1 MSMKFDPLELF
12 YAKQKTNALN
22 FDFEGLMGPIIPNL
36 LPPSIDSYLY
46 SLATHPKYSS
56 KIKMKFDL
64 IDRAVNDYGFVL
76 MGRGT
81 NRCIYKHQIDGRIM
95 LKIGFDR
102 AGITDAYKEL
112 YNMNYLKPFV
122 TKCFDVS
129 PTGTIGLFE
138 RVIPITY
145 KDEFISV
152 AGDIFDVITKCF
164 IGKYILADI
173 GTKFYMNWG
182 IRKGFGPVLLDY
194 PFMYLL
200 DGRKLHCI
208 NQVPSPIGMVM
219 CNGLIDYDEG
229 FNHLKCTKCGKTYF
243 ASDLAKENKEGQLEI
258 YGARLGGKMKM
269 STGEYYINGKKVSE
283 EEVMA
288 RYFGDKSNN
297 NYPDNNRVFE
307 AAPPPV
313 PPSYERKRAEAE
325 RKMRQQQNN
334 TPRQSQPHNNN
345 NRNDR
350 PKETRVEYMYRYAKY
365 TLKRMIKASR
375 NELDL
380 GNIAYALVDLIMNT
394 NNSSGQKIERKE
406 VIAKA
411 QELAQEA
418 LNEFVEDCKRLNNN
432 PTPPNNPRPQPN
444 PAQAKMQEN
453 VKKTVVEPTQ
463 TATLSPA
470 QSVAIVPEIV
480 EAEVVDDSPTEEDD
494 AEILSEVEQLHAN
507 DADQVNDI
515 VDAIDN
521 LSTAVEEGKKIAE
534 ANNGIS
540 PTTQE
545 GLNRIKQ
552 INDMGN
558 NAPHVKKEEAKPAPK
573 PNPPQKIPGTG
584 MAFTF

>member
-46 SLATHPKYSS
+46 SLATNPKYSS

-81 NRCIYKHQIDGRIM
+81 NRCIYKHQMDGNIM

-145 KDEFISV
+145 KDEFMSV
-152 AGDIFDVITKCF
+152 AEDIFDVITKCF

-269 STGEYYINGKKVSE
+269 STSEYYINGKKVTE

-288 RYFGDKSNN
+288 RYFGDKSND

-325 RKMRQQQNN
+325 RRMRQQQNN
-334 TPRQSQPHNNN
+334 TQQSQPHNNN

-365 TLKRMIKASR
+365 SIKHMVKVFGS
-375 NELDL
+375 DFD
-380 GNIAYALVDLIMNT
+380 AYKVAYGLVDLIMNT
-394 NNSSGQKIERKE
+394 NNNGQKITRKD
-406 VIAKA
+406 ISDKA

-418 LNEFVEDCKRLNNN
+418 LREIVEEGMRASN
-432 PTPPNNPRPQPN
+432 PNTPTNNPRPTQPN
-444 PAQAKMQEN
+444 PAQERMQSN

-463 TATLSPA
+463 P
-470 QSVAIVPEIV
+470 VAPPPVQPVTSEPEPI

-494 AEILSEVEQLHAN
+494 TEILNEVEQLHAN

-545 GLNRIKQ
+545 GLDRIKQ

-558 NAPHVKKEEAKPAPK
+558 NAPHVQKEAVKPAPK